1 MGDKWESVTV
11 RQCDSGRARQWDW
24 GLGNRDWGIGIGL
37 HINSY
42 AVPSRRPVF
51 NDIPDTYDSYRDSSP
66 AAQNDDEGGKER
78 A

>member
-11 RQCDSGRARQWDW
+11 RQCDSVTVGERDS
-24 GLGNRDWGIGIGL
+24 GTGDWGIGIGL

-51 NDIPDTYDSYRDSSP
+51 NSSCLICFKYRDSSP